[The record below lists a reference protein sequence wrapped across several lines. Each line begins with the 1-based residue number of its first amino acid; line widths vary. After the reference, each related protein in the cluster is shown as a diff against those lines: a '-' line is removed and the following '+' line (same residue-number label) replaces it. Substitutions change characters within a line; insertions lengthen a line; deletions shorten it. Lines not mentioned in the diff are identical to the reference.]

1 MGRNILRRKALTGA
15 FLAALLVFTVVDPAA
30 AAAASA
36 DVGSAAPPAAAVPP
50 VPVAPADAETDGPLP
65 PVQGHEGGEVFSIAI
80 PDEDII
86 GRYVD
91 GLLAARKDWLQ
102 AVLDR
107 SLRFRALISGELA
120 ERGLPRELGFLPAL
134 ESGFQERAVSPRGAA
149 GLWQLMRNTA
159 SPYGLRMDMW
169 VDERRDIRKATDASL
184 GKLSENYRIFG
195 DWYLALA
202 AYNCGVGRLSAI
214 LRRSPGSDFWALRK
228 KGVLPRET
236 AAFVPQFLA
245 LSRILGHAG
254 RYGLDLGW
262 VGEPDWNTIALDRC
276 VDLRMLSRASGAPL
290 EALLAGNPELNFLV
304 TPPASYGYQLKVP
317 ADYGDAVT
325 AALAGSDVP
334 LIEFQVH
341 VVAAGD
347 TLSGMSL
354 RYGVSVPFIQEFNP
368 EQYVTKRKAAAR
380 APHSARSILF
390 SSGCLVLGGRRH
402 KRIQALGRHRHDDH
416 KDNEQH

>member
-1 MGRNILRRKALTGA
+1 M
-15 FLAALLVFTVVDPAA
+15 
-30 AAAASA
+30 
-36 DVGSAAPPAAAVPP
+36 
-50 VPVAPADAETDGPLP
+50 
-65 PVQGHEGGEVFSIAI
+65 
-80 PDEDII
+80 
-86 GRYVD
+86 D

-368 EQYVTKRKAAAR
+368 ALSPR
-380 APHSARSILF
+380 ALRLGAK
-390 SSGCLVLGGRRH
+390 VLIPGVPPRR
-402 KRIQALGRHRHDDH
+402 AG
-416 KDNEQH
+416 

>member
-1 MGRNILRRKALTGA
+1 MGRNILRREALIGA
-15 FLAALLVFTVVDPAA
+15 LLAALLVVTAVSATAAAMSSSDAASTVPAA
-30 AAAASA
+30 
-36 DVGSAAPPAAAVPP
+36 P
-50 VPVAPADAETDGPLP
+50 VQTPPADAETNGPLP
-65 PVQGHEGGEVFSIAI
+65 PVQGHEGDEVFSIAI

-91 GLLAARKDWLQ
+91 GLLATRRDWLQ

-107 SLRFRALISGELA
+107 SLRFRALISGALA

-169 VDERRDIRKATDASL
+169 VDERRDIRKATEASL

-262 VGEPDWNTIALDRC
+262 DGAPDWNTIALDRC

-290 EALLAGNPELNFLV
+290 DALLAGNPELNFLV
-304 TPPASYGYQLKVP
+304 TPPAAYGYQLKVP

-325 AALAGSDVP
+325 AALAGSEMP

-341 VVAAGD
+341 VVAMGD
-347 TLSGMSL
+347 TLYGMSL

-368 EQYVTKRKAAAR
+368 SLSPR
-380 APHSARSILF
+380 ALRLGAK
-390 SSGCLVLGGRRH
+390 VLIPVVPPRR
-402 KRIQALGRHRHDDH
+402 AG
-416 KDNEQH
+416 